1 MMNNDRRG
9 RLLRLELK
17 FFRQLNIDARR
28 IEQLKQFGLIFEIR
42 TSGIA
47 KTESRTLIAL
57 TKQFIKIF
65 LVSVSDTQLL
75 TNVSVPI
82 LGQCFGAFHA
92 EAVKKE
98 IVGVVVSFEKFL
110 RIFAG
115 ATADCHQVKRNDIHV
130 A

>member
-17 FFRQLNIDARR
+17 FFRQLNVDARG
-28 IEQLKQFGLIFEIR
+28 IEQLKQFCLVFEIR

-57 TKQFIKIF
+57 TKQFIKIL
-65 LVSVSDTQLL
+65 LVSVGDTQFL

-82 LGQCFGAFHA
+82 LGQRFGAFHA
-92 EAVKKE
+92 KAMKIE
-98 IVGVVVSFEKFL
+98 IVGIVVSLEKFL

-115 ATADCHQVKRNDIHV
+115 ATADRYQVKRNDV
-130 A
+130 